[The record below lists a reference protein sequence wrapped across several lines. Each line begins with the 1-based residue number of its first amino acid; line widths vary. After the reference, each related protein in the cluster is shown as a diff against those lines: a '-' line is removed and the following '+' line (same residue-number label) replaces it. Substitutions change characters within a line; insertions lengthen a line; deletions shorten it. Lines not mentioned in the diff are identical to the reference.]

1 MKMKSNG
8 LELQSVL
15 TKGRSGKRLNI
26 FLLYTLLFCVF
37 TAGIF
42 AVLILSHRSVM
53 QFHDAYKQGAFR
65 LVELRNQLRNITSG
79 AGFSFWSW
87 YEGPGLDE
95 PLENFVDPCSII
107 GSLFPPRYLELGFTV
122 AALLRMYLGGLAFIV
137 LGREVELKDRQI
149 LIGAIVYAFSA
160 CFIGLALR
168 QSEQMVN
175 AYLFPLLVAS
185 VDKIYKGKRP
195 LLFILTVAYYML
207 ATVYFAY
214 MSAIAVIMYIL
225 LRYFTYNDSFSI
237 KDYAL
242 TLGRFIGYG
251 LIGIMLTAFSSA
263 FSAFSIMRASTD
275 STSGSYGLL
284 FDTDWYTTFGKM
296 LLGTGATYDYS
307 DIGPHILIL
316 MLLPVT
322 IRYCTRRATNTIM
335 SVILFFMMLIPF
347 FSSMFNGF
355 GYTTPRWSY
364 TMLLFMVWSGVEQ
377 LDAEKLKEK
386 RNLILAGA
394 GLAVM
399 AVWTFAFYTA
409 GIIPISRTGKVFV
422 PLQLAAGVAVLV
434 VFAYIGKKGEFD
446 RKGFAALL
454 LIPLISLS
462 AGWSV
467 GFSNNIENFARNAT
481 VYKNL
486 QESTLRAGAQIEDE
500 GFYRIDS
507 VDNMSRHVEIKF
519 PANENI
525 WWKTNNLIIYNSR
538 IPQTLTDFNVELGNS
553 YGYARRVFVV
563 SNGNRPGLDF
573 LSGVRY
579 FLGSDENKF
588 FNEDSDGYAGY
599 GFEPAGTVDGVH
611 VFKNKYEAGL
621 GFVLGKAMLESDFR
635 GLNRMQKE
643 QALLQA
649 AVIPDDQADK
659 AGGVPLVKPEDL
671 EFGIT
676 DLPYEVTATD
686 GLTIDGNSF
695 TTDKRN
701 ASFTISVKDIPDGQL
716 MISFDKLLRNSK
728 DGENGGS
735 YEIHAWDGRV
745 TKTVINQHSR
755 QGVAGL
761 RDHDLCM
768 GSVAGEDEIVI
779 TLSDKGRYTFDRF
792 YVSSMSNAVYD
803 KYASACTANRLD
815 VKEYDDRH
823 VEGSVSADSDGIL
836 FLSIPA
842 YDNWDIYV
850 DGEKAERISNMDIT
864 FMGVRV
870 PAGKHDISL
879 KYNNRIVKYGSFV
892 SLAGLLL
899 LILVMI
905 KTRPGRADA

>member
-1 MKMKSNG
+1 MSKSTG
-8 LELQSVL
+8 FQKGPDIR
-15 TKGRSGKRLNI
+15 TGGKGRINI

-65 LVELRNQLRNITSG
+65 LVELSNQLHNILAG
-79 AGFSFWSW
+79 DGFSFWSW

-107 GSLFPPRYLELGFTV
+107 GSLFPVRYLELGFTV
-122 AALLRMYLGGLAFIV
+122 AALLRIYLGGITFII

-149 LIGAIVYAFSA
+149 LIGSLLYAFSA

-168 QSEQMVN
+168 QSEQLVN

-185 VDKIYKGKRP
+185 VDRIYKGKRP

-207 ATVYFAY
+207 VAIYFAY

-225 LRYFTYNDSFSI
+225 LRYFAYNDRFELA
-237 KDYAL
+237 DYL
-242 TLGRFIGYG
+242 KTVGRFIGYG

-263 FSAFSIMRASTD
+263 FSAFSIMRASTE

-316 MLLPVT
+316 MLLPVAV
-322 IRYCTRRATNTIM
+322 RYCSRKATNTIM
-335 SVILFFMMLIPF
+335 TVILFFMMLIPF

-364 TMLLFMVWSGVEQ
+364 TFLLFMVWSGVEQ
-377 LDAEKLKEK
+377 LDIEKIKSKGFML
-386 RNLILAGA
+386 LASI

-409 GIIPISRTGKVFV
+409 GIIDISRTGKVFV
-422 PLQLAAGVAVLV
+422 PLQLAAGVLILI
-434 VFAYIGKKGEFD
+434 VFALIRKKGEAG
-446 RKGFAALL
+446 KAAAAALL
-454 LIPLISLS
+454 IIPLISLS

-467 GFSNNIENFARNAT
+467 GFKNNIENFAHNAS
-481 VYKNL
+481 VYNNL
-486 QESTLRAGAQIEDE
+486 QESTLRVGNQIEDD

-507 VDNMSRHVEIKF
+507 VDAISRHVEIKF
-519 PANENI
+519 PSNESI

-538 IPQTLTDFNVELGNS
+538 IPESLTDFNVRMGNS
-553 YGYARRVFVV
+553 YGYARRVFLV

-579 FLGSDENKF
+579 FLGSDANKF
-588 FNEDSDGYAGY
+588 FNEESDNYAGY
-599 GFEPAGTVDGVH
+599 GFEKAGVIDGIN
-611 VFKNKYEAGL
+611 VFKNKYDAGL
-621 GFVLGKAMLESDFR
+621 GFVLDKAMLESDFDS
-635 GLNRMQKE
+635 LNRLEKE

-659 AGGVPLVKPEDL
+659 CSGVKTVGPEDL
-671 EFGIT
+671 EFDIK
-676 DLPYEVTATD
+676 DVPYEVTDTS
-686 GLTIDGNSF
+686 GLTFEKGKIVAE
-695 TTDKRN
+695 KRD
-701 ASFTISVKDIPDGQL
+701 ASFTISVKDVPDGQL
-716 MISFDKLLRNSK
+716 MLSFDNLLRNSK
-728 DGENGGS
+728 NGSDGGS
-735 YEIHAWDGRV
+735 YEIHARDDRV
-745 TKTVINQHSR
+745 MKEVINQHSR

-761 RDHDLCM
+761 KNHDISM
-768 GSVAGEDEIVI
+768 GSVSGSDEIQI
-779 TLSDKGRYTFDRF
+779 TLSDKGTYTFDRF
-792 YVSSMSNAVYD
+792 YVSSMSNANYD
-803 KYASACTANRLD
+803 KYASACMDNRLD
-815 VKEYDDRH
+815 VSSYDNRK
-823 VEGSVSADSDGIL
+823 VTASVSTGTDGIL
-836 FLSIPA
+836 FMSIPA
-842 YDNWDIYV
+842 HDNWDVYI
-850 DGEKAERISNMDIT
+850 DGEKAEKIDNMDIA
-864 FMGVRV
+864 FVGVCV
-870 PAGKHDISL
+870 PAGNHEVIL
-879 KYNNRIVKYGSFV
+879 KYNNRFVKYGSIV
-892 SLAGLLL
+892 SIAGLIL
-899 LILVMI
+899 LIIVML
-905 KTRPGRADA
+905 KKR